1 MGQQHRMILLHKV
14 KPVVRATQKFQISS
28 SALQAVNASVS
39 LWITTTT
46 TNHHTAALFCLSFI
60 YVATNSDGAK
70 PNLCTFCEVK
80 IILMCENQHFY
91 NFCVTVLCSSKYNFI
106 LFLAK
111 KFFSLSMF
119 LCVIVCEKQRKIN
132 L

>member
-1 MGQQHRMILLHKV
+1 M
-14 KPVVRATQKFQISS
+14 A
-28 SALQAVNASVS
+28 ALQAVNASVS

-80 IILMCENQHFY
+80 IICDKVTKILFCRLSALMCENQHFY